1 MFKKFLVVAFITSIA
16 LPVFVAAQ
24 TTDSQSIA
32 ELEQMVRGLVKQ
44 VEELQARLY
53 SQLEQISVPPSNSGP
68 GGSGGASSSPGIAV
82 SQCVRLSRGL
92 YLGTSDKE
100 TGSEVSA
107 LQKHLKSTGDYD
119 YPEITGYF
127 GPATERAVKSFQSRN
142 GIVTQGDADSTG
154 FGVIGPS
161 TRSAIAK
168 GCVNPVPPVQR
179 ISVTYPKGGENMVTG
194 DPMLI
199 RWTPT
204 VPVSVIEII
213 STAGNYSFGIYGP
226 KYGNTTPLTTGEYTY
241 VVVST
246 TPAGSYYVR
255 VTPADGSVQAV
266 SKIFTINSINQ
277 LPSITVLSPNGGET
291 LQKNT
296 TQTIRW
302 NSTNLLSSSLID
314 IGLTDQYCAKGSSN
328 DIANGISNTGVYSS
342 ASLPTNIVDGNYRM
356 MVSVHGSVGVFDCSD
371 SFFTVQSAT
380 SQPSITVI
388 SPNGGSYSQLNPLN
402 ISWTPYSGDFDYYYL
417 FLGNKLA
424 GGSSLSPNQNISK
437 INVSFTANNLSE
449 VIKEIIAN
457 SGGKTAEQIK
467 DSYYIEIDAVKNDR
481 VGGSIIYRTFS
492 VPFTITSDISQPS
505 ITVISPNGGEVFAR
519 DSRLNVSWRSNALTT
534 SSMARVELR
543 KGSWGGQVVLYSEVA
558 NTGSASLPLSAYFL
572 TGTDYK
578 IRVSDAANSAVY
590 DESDSVFSIS
600 GAVAPSSPVTFSNT
614 GTRDNEENLDQ
625 MAGVIQSLWDIL
637 AKLSTFFD
645 STVTGR

>member
-1 MFKKFLVVAFITSIA
+1 MFKKFLVVAFIASVA

-32 ELEQMVRGLVKQ
+32 ELEQMVRGLIKQ

-100 TGSEVSA
+100 TGSEVSV
-107 LQKHLKSTGDYD
+107 LQKYLKFTGDYD

-142 GIVTQGDADSTG
+142 GIVTQGDAESTG

-168 GCVNPVPPVQR
+168 GCVVPTQVPNVGQF
-179 ISVTYPKGGENMVTG
+179 
-194 DPMLI
+194 
-199 RWTPT
+199 TPT
-204 VPVSVIEII
+204 IPLVITTTSVPSSIQPPMVISIDSQNPGAGLSPSQNASI
-213 STAGNYSFGIYGP
+213 SMSYMSDDINDYAGSWGIFRADGTKDFHWAIKLTLNAQKTIKSILQITDQRGSAGFTSASYVDGKQLYPIVVFKNGIQLNTAYDQSLGTYDVGTYSFDVFGQ
-226 KYGNTTPLTTGEYTY
+226 N
-241 VVVST
+241 
-246 TPAGSYYVR
+246 AGSLKFGKFGIVVYFTDGTYAMATTNGN
-255 VTPADGSVQAV
+255 VTTS
-266 SKIFTINSINQ
+266 
-277 LPSITVLSPNGGET
+277 
-291 LQKNT
+291 
-296 TQTIRW
+296 
-302 NSTNLLSSSLID
+302 ST
-314 IGLTDQYCAKGSSN
+314 
-328 DIANGISNTGVYSS
+328 
-342 ASLPTNIVDGNYRM
+342 
-356 MVSVHGSVGVFDCSD
+356 
-371 SFFTVQSAT
+371 
-380 SQPSITVI
+380 PSITVI

-519 DSRLNVSWRSNALTT
+519 DSRLNVSWRSDPIPSS

-558 NTGSASLPLSAYFL
+558 NTGSASLPISAYFL

-578 IRVSDAANSAVY
+578 IRVSDTANSAVY
-590 DESDSVFSIS
+590 DESNSYFTIANATTTAITS
-600 GAVAPSSPVTFSNT
+600 SNT
-614 GTRDNEENLDQ
+614 GTQGNEENLDQ
-625 MAGVIQSLWDIL
+625 MAGVIQSLWDVL
-637 AKLSTFFD
+637 AKLSAFLN
-645 STVTGR
+645 